1 MYGPTLSSAY
11 EQPTS
16 DYPSGDGPCL
26 SYMNAKSLR
35 RITGRLRGQPARDSR
50 RTLIDKALAQ
60 RLCRTFERDLEL
72 SNVRGI
78 HFYVKNSVVTLYGT
92 IRHELDR
99 ALLVSLVEQ
108 IEGVE
113 GVEEH
118 LQIVDQPFQ
127 ETHSEITLQL

>member
-1 MYGPTLSSAY
+1 MMCGFFISGSS
-11 EQPTS
+11 
-16 DYPSGDGPCL
+16 DG
-26 SYMNAKSLR
+26 YDT
-35 RITGRLRGQPARDSR
+35 I
-50 RTLIDKALAQ
+50 LAGIQ
-60 RLCRTFERDLEL
+60 
-72 SNVRGI
+72 GI
-78 HFYVKNSVVTLYGT
+78 HFYVKNGVITLYGT